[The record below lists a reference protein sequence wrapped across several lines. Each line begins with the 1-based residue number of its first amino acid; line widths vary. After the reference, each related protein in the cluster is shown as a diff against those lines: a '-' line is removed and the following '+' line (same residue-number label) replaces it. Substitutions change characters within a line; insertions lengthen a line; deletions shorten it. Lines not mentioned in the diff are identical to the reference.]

1 MSCNFRLCQ
10 ISAFSSSD
18 GLCYRCW
25 DDSMQEFFS
34 LSLKQKQ
41 VPRGYCLHI
50 RKMPVFSFKSKL
62 SNPSLLPNH
71 GLQASRDTTLSKS
84 MCSTIFHSLARQQD
98 NLLPFEY
105 YLYPMILEKPHI
117 KVVYR
122 ILEVNGKNLMLEKTE
137 QDVSL
142 HKNSG

>member
-25 DDSMQEFFS
+25 DDSLHEFFS
-34 LSLKQKQ
+34 LSLKQEQ
-41 VPRGYCLHI
+41 ISRRYCLHI
-50 RKMPVFSFKSKL
+50 RKMPVFSLKSKL
-62 SNPSLLPNH
+62 SNSSLLLNL
-71 GLQASRDTTLSKS
+71 GLQASRDTTLYKS
-84 MCSTIFHSLARQQD
+84 MRSTIFHSMAGQQD
-98 NLLPFEY
+98 SLLPFEY
-105 YLYPMILEKPHI
+105 YLHPMILEKPHI
-117 KVVYR
+117 KVIYR
-122 ILEVNGKNLMLEKTE
+122 IWEVNGKNLMLEKTE